1 MKVAIF
7 GATGRTG
14 RELVC
19 QSLGR
24 GYDVVAYA
32 RDPSRISSESPC
44 LTKKAGKL
52 DSRQSLRIA
61 IEGCD
66 CVLSALGPMGKQGDE
81 ELCDGIANILSV
93 MEEYG
98 VVRFIA
104 LSTTS
109 AQDISDIE
117 SFRTKLRR
125 GMIRRGR
132 PTSYEQI
139 VRYSQL
145 IRDSSCGWTLVRIAS
160 ILTDKPLSKQV
171 RAGYLGRDSFRN
183 TLSRADLAWF
193 MLEQVESNEYLRK
206 APALSN

>member
-1 MKVAIF
+1 MRVVIF

-14 RELVC
+14 KELV
-19 QSLGR
+19 SLSLER

-32 RDPSRISSESPC
+32 RNPNRISTESPR
-44 LTKKAGKL
+44 LTKVVGEL
-52 DSRQSLRIA
+52 SNRGLMIEA
-61 IEGCD
+61 IGGSD
-66 CVLSALGPMGKQGDE
+66 CVLSALGPMGKPTDDE
-81 ELCDGIANILSV
+81 LSDGIANILSA
-93 MEEYG
+93 MEECSIS
-98 VVRFIA
+98 RFVA

-109 AQDISDIE
+109 AQDPQDVDG
-117 SFRTKLRR
+117 FRTKLRR
-125 GMIRRGR
+125 DMIRRGR

-145 IRDSSCGWTLVRIAS
+145 IRDSSRDWTLVRIAS

-193 MLEQVESNEYLRK
+193 MLEQVESTEHLRK